1 MIRLSAVSCHVLSLL
16 SAAILL
22 VGTVY
27 WRDGAVDLE
36 HPEEGRL
43 ASQRGRQGSSI
54 GGDLGKEHA
63 ALIGQGGGG
72 YSARAFSGLIV

>member
-1 MIRLSAVSCHVLSLL
+1 MVITVAAVSCHVLSIL
-16 SAAILL
+16 STAILL

-36 HPEEGRL
+36 NPEEGRL

-54 GGDLGKEHA
+54 GGDLGKEYA
-63 ALIGQGGGG
+63 ALSGR
-72 YSARAFSGLIV
+72 YSARTLFGLII